1 MIVSQTDVVLS
12 HSNLLEGGFGLWMD
26 GQVRNTIGVGIGI
39 GIGIGPVS
47 PRAILPLFNVLLPNW
62 KTLPVPVVEFMVVVL
77 LVARPAQYFQATI
90 QESETVHP
98 IYVHTDTHS
107 H

>member
-26 GQVRNTIGVGIGI
+26 GQVRNSIGVGIGI
-39 GIGIGPVS
+39 GPVS
-47 PRAILPLFNVLLPNW
+47 SRAILLLVGVLLPNW